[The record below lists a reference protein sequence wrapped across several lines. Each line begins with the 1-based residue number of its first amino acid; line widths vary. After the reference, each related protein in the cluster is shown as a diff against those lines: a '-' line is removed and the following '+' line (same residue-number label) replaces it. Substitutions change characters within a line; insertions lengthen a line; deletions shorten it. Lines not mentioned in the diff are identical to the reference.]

1 MTLRRPTISLVDAGQ
16 RDKYGARLTGSS
28 LWSDDGGSEEEIA
41 LQDLCGGDD
50 VSGDLFVTFSDDQP
64 PPKDVQSASWIRTVQ
79 PSDPEAMSHSVL
91 PEKYLA
97 DLVDRVGPGPIGWA
111 IEVAVGM
118 AACILKGIPELGVDG
133 VVQEMRK
140 GCEVVA
146 VQMVAAL
153 VEEDL
158 DLSSVLSPEVFGGP
172 AEAVIRGVGI
182 DHILRSIQ
190 IAHAYAHHQFVEA
203 ASQSLEPEERFAEL
217 RRISEELFAITD
229 LLTTGMSVEFS
240 RVQAAWLTSSAA
252 MRMEVVDEILGGAEV
267 SLDRAARVLS
277 YDLTRRH
284 TALVVWAGEAAQVG
298 PGVLEST
305 ASQLLRESG
314 HSTILVLPV
323 GQRRVWAWGSTIR
336 GNTTPLTDVSY
347 EPADGVRV
355 AVGLPGA
362 GLSGFRSGHSQAL
375 EVARI
380 GMASKQARRLWEYGD
395 LDMLTMLMH
404 RDDIARQFVRREL
417 GDLAAQDEATA
428 VLRATLKCYLDN
440 ERSLSAAAEAL
451 HVARNT
457 VAYRVQRAEALR
469 GREVGVRRMQ
479 LQAALALLEE
489 FGDGFVAIHHD
500 S

>member
-1 MTLRRPTISLVDAGQ
+1 
-16 RDKYGARLTGSS
+16 
-28 LWSDDGGSEEEIA
+28 
-41 LQDLCGGDD
+41 
-50 VSGDLFVTFSDDQP
+50 
-64 PPKDVQSASWIRTVQ
+64 
-79 PSDPEAMSHSVL
+79 MSHSVL
-91 PEKYLA
+91 PEAYVA
-97 DLVDRVGPGPIGWA
+97 DLVDRVGPGSIGWA

-118 AACILKGIPELGVDG
+118 AESILEVIPELGVDG
-133 VVQEMRK
+133 VVQAVRK
-140 GCEVVA
+140 GCELVA

-153 VEEDL
+153 AEEDL
-158 DLSSVLSPEVFGGP
+158 ELSSVVSPEVFGGP

-182 DHILRSIQ
+182 EHLLRSIQ
-190 IAHAYAHHQFVEA
+190 VAHGYAHRQFVEA
-203 ASQSLEPEERFAEL
+203 TSLCLEPHQRFAEL
-217 RRISEELFAITD
+217 RRISEELFVITD
-229 LLTTGMSVEFS
+229 LLTAGMSAEFS

-252 MRMEVVDEILGGAEV
+252 MRMEVVDDILSGAEV
-267 SLDRAARVLS
+267 SLERAGRVLQ

-314 HSTILVLPV
+314 HSSVVVLPV

-336 GNTTPLTDVSY
+336 GNPKPLTGTSNVPT
-347 EPADGVRV
+347 EGVRV
-355 AVGLPGA
+355 AAGLPGA
-362 GLSGFRSGHSQAL
+362 GLPGFRSSHHQAL
-375 EVARI
+375 EAARI
-380 GMASKQARRLWEYGD
+380 GMASKQTRWMWEYGD
-395 LDMLTMLMH
+395 VDMLAMLMY
-404 RDDIARQFVRREL
+404 RDEMAREFVRREL
-417 GDLAAQDEATA
+417 GDLAAPDEATA

-457 VAYRVQRAEALR
+457 IAYRVQRAETLR

-489 FGDGFVAIHHD
+489 FGEGFLASHGE

>member
-1 MTLRRPTISLVDAGQ
+1 VTSSDSQSPPAG
-16 RDKYGARLTGSS
+16 
-28 LWSDDGGSEEEIA
+28 
-41 LQDLCGGDD
+41 
-50 VSGDLFVTFSDDQP
+50 
-64 PPKDVQSASWIRTVQ
+64 VQSVSWIRTVQ
-79 PSDPEAMSHSVL
+79 PAGSDAMSHSVL
-91 PEKYLA
+91 PPASVA

-118 AACILKGIPELGVDG
+118 AESILEAIPELGVDG

-146 VQMVAAL
+146 VQLVAAL
-153 VEEDL
+153 AEEDL
-158 DLSSVLSPEVFGGP
+158 DLSHVLTPEVFGGP

-182 DHILRSIQ
+182 EHILRSIH
-190 IAHAYAHHQFVEA
+190 IAHAYAHRQFVDA
-203 ASQSLEPEERFAEL
+203 ASLRLEPEHRFAEL

-229 LLTTGMSVEFS
+229 LLAAGMSVEFS

-252 MRMEVVDEILGGAEV
+252 MRFEVVDAILSGTEV
-267 SLDRAARVLS
+267 SLERAARVLS

-284 TALVVWAGEAAQVG
+284 TALVVWAGAAAQVG

-314 HSTILVLPV
+314 HSAVLVLPV

-336 GNTTPLTDVSY
+336 GASAPLVDVSY

-355 AVGLPGA
+355 AAGLPST
-362 GLSGFRSGHSQAL
+362 GLSGFRSSHSQAL
-375 EVARI
+375 EAARI
-380 GMASKQARRLWEYGD
+380 GMASKQTRWMWEYGD
-395 LDMLTMLMH
+395 VDMLTMLTH

-417 GDLAAQDEATA
+417 GDLAAPDEATA

-457 VAYRVQRAEALR
+457 VAYRVQRAETLR

-489 FGDGFVAIHHD
+489 FGDGFIAV
-500 S
+500 SEEP